1 MDADLERELITINQ
15 SILQFKQK
23 EIDFRQRLS
32 CIESQN
38 LSCSRSQKDEKFEKR
53 INALEGQYSQQEINI
68 DEIKSILGKLVKK
81 VNKLHGDTGTKNKTT
96 VGTNKQAPNSKK
108 SSRIKHFEPGSI
120 TDLNGQLSSN
130 DLSSEGSTERNICS
144 SAYSFSQKRD
154 ILASVDE
161 TIQATAID
169 AYKKSPPEVQCDLN
183 AIGNPKSSNA
193 QNPLD
198 VKNKTATAKHVYNN
212 DEQYQVYSCHMQV
225 PPNNIWF
232 PANIPAKKTS
242 NLNRMESHDPMS
254 RHGHHMDDNS
264 DTSDE
269 NVEHSLGVPF
279 NTLETE
285 RGINSTSCYASNIL
299 IKKTLKNNFGLKTS
313 RTNLMFDNRVR
324 LLTDQTCYEGLFIA
338 SVEGSTEEVPPL
350 NNITPTHSEQP
361 TTGDYRYE
369 YEASD
374 IFEDGE
380 QRTAGIGESR
390 KATIDD
396 WHRYTEQITMEA
408 NLRVKSGVVQRG
420 WHGHDVTLVLDACEH
435 MRGDKF
441 VSMKSAAR
449 RYIEGVK
456 QIQRTR
462 GLVENVGIAV
472 FCGRS
477 RLLHEHT
484 SDYDL
489 LLSLIDELEP
499 EGEAP
504 IIGGLL
510 MGMATVL
517 AGTTTCSGGVLVQG
531 HMIMFTDGTSSDKDL
546 ISTDSEVLSV
556 IRTIAEHSIKVYY
569 VQLGEQQLSVIME
582 QAVKET
588 KGKVISISEMYR
600 LIRMSQL
607 LGVAARVAGEMKFL
621 AEEPNRDFISQ
632 KIYELTRN
640 PEDQNEDCIDF
651 VVEFTN
657 SQLKEGIY
665 KELKCRTLHLGDR
678 VRRGPL
684 WTYGEQDG
692 NCPGTVIGQHDNG
705 WVRVM
710 WDNGHNNIYRYEE
723 SSNTF
728 NLRRVNEK
736 RILVDE
742 MIAVGCR
749 VVRGGDWRYGDDD
762 GGFGTMGTVLNV
774 KPEGRAVVRWDSKKM
789 GIYKMGY
796 NGFCE
801 IMVVDESSTY
811 GDEQIPF
818 TDLEGRSQNESF
830 TYSNS
835 WNQAKDTDSNGEDMH
850 SQINVPAV
858 GHETKN
864 ASWEYKDNK
873 DSEWKK
879 YPLDINYKIENAF
892 KKKPTEKTNFKMDMK
907 TYIINFA
914 KNIQVNPRDGT
925 EIEVRRSV

>member
-1 MDADLERELITINQ
+1 MDADLERELVTINQ

-23 EIDFRQRLS
+23 QIDFRQRLS
-32 CIESQN
+32 CLENQN
-38 LSCSRSQKDEKFEKR
+38 RSSLRCQRDEKFEER
-53 INALEGQYSQQEINI
+53 INALEGQYSQQGINI
-68 DEIKSILGKLVKK
+68 DEIKRILGKLVRK
-81 VNKLHGDTGTKNKTT
+81 VNKLHGDTGTKSKTN

-108 SSRIKHFEPGSI
+108 SSRIKHFEPGSV
-120 TDLNGQLSSN
+120 TDLNGQISSN
-130 DLSSEGSTERNICS
+130 DLSSVESQERNNCS
-144 SAYSFSQKRD
+144 SAYIFSQKCE
-154 ILASVDE
+154 ISASFDE
-161 TIQATAID
+161 KIPATAID
-169 AYKKSPPEVQCDLN
+169 AYKKSPPEAQWDLY
-183 AIGNPKSSNA
+183 AIGNPKSSNV
-193 QNPLD
+193 QNPLNEN
-198 VKNKTATAKHVYNN
+198 NKSATAKHVFNN
-212 DEQYQVYSCHMQV
+212 GEQYQVYSCQMQV
-225 PPNNIWF
+225 PSNNIWF
-232 PANIPAKKTS
+232 PANIPANKTK
-242 NLNRMESHDPMS
+242 NLNIMESHEPKPK
-254 RHGHHMDDNS
+254 HGFQKDEYSN
-264 DTSDE
+264 TSDE
-269 NVEHSLGVPF
+269 NVENSPGVPF

-285 RGINSTSCYASNIL
+285 RGIESTSCDASNIL
-299 IKKTLKNNFGLKTS
+299 TKKTLMNNFGLKTS

-324 LLTDQTCYEGLFIA
+324 LLTDQTCYDGLFIA
-338 SVEGSTEEVPPL
+338 SVEGITEKIPPL
-350 NNITPTHSEQP
+350 DNIKPTHSEQS

-380 QRTAGIGESR
+380 QRTDGIGESR
-390 KATIDD
+390 KATIAD
-396 WHRYTEQITMEA
+396 WQRYTERFTIEA
-408 NLRVKSGVVQRG
+408 SNRVKSGVVQRG

-441 VSMKSAAR
+441 VSMKSAAK

-477 RLLHEHT
+477 RLLYEHT

-504 IIGGLL
+504 LIGGLL

-517 AGTTTCSGGVLVQG
+517 AGTTTCSGEFTTMG
-531 HMIMFTDGTSSDKDL
+531 HMIMFTDGTSSDKEL
-546 ISTDSEVLSV
+546 IATDSEVLSV

-569 VQLGEQQLSVIME
+569 VQLGEKQLSVVME

-588 KGKVISISEMYR
+588 KGKVITISEMYR
-600 LIRMSQL
+600 LIRMTHL
-607 LGVAARVAGEMKFL
+607 LGVAALVAGGMKFL
-621 AEEPNRDFISQ
+621 SEEPNRDLISQ
-632 KIYELTRN
+632 KIYEVTRN

-651 VVEFTN
+651 VVEFANT
-657 SQLKEGIY
+657 QLKEGIY

-684 WTYGEQDG
+684 WTYGDQDG

-705 WVRVM
+705 WVRVV

-749 VVRGGDWRYGDDD
+749 VVRGEDWRYQDDD
-762 GGFGTMGTVLNV
+762 GGFGTVGTVLNV

-796 NGFCE
+796 NGFFE
-801 IMVVDESSTY
+801 VIVVDESSTY
-811 GDEQIPF
+811 GDEQIPL
-818 TDLEGRSQNESF
+818 TDLDGMNQNEGF
-830 TYSNS
+830 ACSNS
-835 WNQAKDTDSNGEDMH
+835 WNQAKDTENF
-850 SQINVPAV
+850 
-858 GHETKN
+858 
-864 ASWEYKDNK
+864 SWEYKDNN
-873 DSEWKK
+873 DSKWKK
-879 YPLDINYKIENAF
+879 YPLDINNKIENAF